1 MTRIM
6 KYIPIVKKLAI
17 YGLFGTFCSLSS
29 VGIYRYFTQ
38 EKQPVIVNT
47 TSSNIPNHL
56 ANYQYTQENVGLD
69 FTYAAEVA
77 MPAVVHIKSTTTTL
91 EQTNSFFFPP
101 SPFFED
107 FFGPDI
113 FGNRPPQ
120 QPRQRKQQG
129 SGSGVIIAN
138 DGYIV
143 TNNHVIQGADEL
155 EVTLFDKRTYKATV
169 IGTDPSTDIALI
181 KIEENDLP
189 TVAIANSDEVKV
201 GQWVMAVGNPF
212 NLESTVTAGI
222 VSAKGRNINILREN
236 YAIESFIQTDAAVNP
251 GNSGGALV
259 NLKGE
264 LIGINTAIASP
275 TGAYAGYSF
284 AVPVNLVRK
293 VTEDLKKFGVVQR
306 AVLGISIKN
315 IDEELAKK
323 TDVAVNTGVYI
334 DSVFENSTASE
345 AGLKK
350 GDVITAINGKKIKTV
365 AELQEAV
372 AAYRPGEKA
381 TITYIRKSK
390 EKEVT
395 ATLKNKSG
403 SVEVV
408 KKESSALLEK
418 LGVVLEDLS
427 KDEKKKTEIENG
439 VKVKELKA
447 GILRNQTTMR
457 EGFIITKIDGQTVKD
472 RKDVERKLEGKSG
485 GVMIEGIYP
494 NSKKTVYYAFGLN

>member
-1 MTRIM
+1 M
-6 KYIPIVKKLAI
+6 KYAQIAKKLAI
-17 YGLFGTFCSLSS
+17 YALFGIFCSLSS
-29 VGIYRYFTQ
+29 LGLYHYFIKETP
-38 EKQPVIVNT
+38 EIVVKD
-47 TSSNIPNHL
+47 SSISVPNHL
-56 ANYQYTQENVGLD
+56 ANYQCAQESVELD
-69 FTYAAEVA
+69 FTNAAEIA
-77 MPAVVHIKSTTTTL
+77 MPTVVHIKSITTT
-91 EQTNSFFFPP
+91 QVQSSPFFFPP
-101 SPFFED
+101 SPFFEE

-113 FGNRPPQ
+113 FGDKP
-120 QPRQRKQQG
+120 QRKPMPRRQQG
-129 SGSGVIIAN
+129 SGSGVIIAS

-189 TVAIANSDEVKV
+189 AAIIANSDEVKI

-222 VSAKGRNINILREN
+222 VSAKGRNINILRES

-293 VTEDLKKFGVVQR
+293 VTEDLRKFGVVQR

-323 TDVAVNTGVYI
+323 ADVAINSGVYV
-334 DSVFENSTASE
+334 DSVFENSTAAE
-345 AGLKK
+345 AKLKK
-350 GDVITAINGKKIKTV
+350 GDVITAINGKKVKTV
-365 AELQEAV
+365 AELQESV

-381 TITYIRKSK
+381 TISYIRNGK
-390 EKEVT
+390 EKNVT
-395 ATLKNKSG
+395 VTLKSKSG
-403 SVEVV
+403 SVEIV
-408 KKESSALLEK
+408 KNESSALLEK

-427 KDEKKKTEIENG
+427 KEEKKKNEIENG
-439 VKVKELKA
+439 VKVKELRP
-447 GILRNQTTMR
+447 GILRNQTTMQQ
-457 EGFIITKIDGQTVKD
+457 GFIITKIDGQTVKD

-485 GVMIEGIYP
+485 GVMIEGFYP
-494 NSKKTVYYAFGLN
+494 KNSKKPVYYAFGLN